1 MSLAITEDHRLLAET
16 ARAVLERAGGTAPAR
31 EALESGGRKLPAAWD
46 EIVGL
51 GWLGLHIGEDAG
63 GSGYGLP
70 ELAVVAYELGRT
82 VFPGPFLPT
91 CWAAATIEQTG
102 SSEQRRRWLPDLV
115 EGRRLASVSLDGDFT
130 EAGGALSG
138 TAHAVLGAGW
148 ADFVL
153 LAVGSDLVVVETGAD
168 GVEVVAAEDSLDP
181 TEPVAV
187 VRLTGAR
194 AADRLPGA
202 LGAAVDLGR
211 VLAAADAAGGA
222 AACVERATAYAKERE
237 QFGRPIGS
245 FQAVKHHLA
254 NMFTDAE
261 MLSAAAWDAARATPE
276 EGQQALAAAVAAAY
290 GLDCYVR
297 CAKKSVQVHGG
308 IGFTWEH
315 DAHLYVR
322 RASARRSAF
331 ADGAE
336 TAELQVLALSRAG
349 VRRHSEIELPPE
361 AEAVRTQ
368 VRDLRDR
375 LRSMSEE
382 EQRRELVSTGYLVPH
397 WPTPWGRAAG
407 PVEQLVIDEELLDI
421 ARPNLGISG
430 WVTLTIAQNGTP
442 DQLDRW
448 VRPSLAGDL
457 QFCQLF
463 SEPNA
468 GSDAAAIR
476 TQGVRVE
483 GGWLVNG
490 QKVWTSG
497 ALDCNRGFATVR
509 TDPSAAKHQGVTM
522 MVVDLEGPGIDIR
535 PIKQITGESHFNEVF
550 FTDVFVPDDDVVGPV
565 NGGWKVARATLGNE
579 RVSIGGGPAFS
590 TPALELVDQVPEGAR
605 WGAELGVLI
614 AESQVLQAVVL
625 RTVTRA
631 VVGAEP
637 GPEGNVT
644 KLLVGEHAQRVTD
657 LAYRVAGPLG
667 LSGVAGVAAEE
678 YLRTLC
684 LTIAGGTS
692 EIIRNQIAER
702 ILELPREPNLR

>member
-1 MSLAITEDHRLLAET
+1 MSLAITEDHQLLAET

-51 GWLGLHIGEDAG
+51 GWLGLHVGEDVG

-70 ELAVVAYELGRT
+70 ELAVVAYELGRN

-91 CWAAATIEQTG
+91 SWATATIEQCG
-102 SSEQRRRWLPDLV
+102 SAEQRRRWLPDLIDGRRHAAV
-115 EGRRLASVSLDGDFT
+115 GIEGRFIETDATVSG
-130 EAGGALSG
+130 EAQ
-138 TAHAVLGAGW
+138 AVLGAGW
-148 ADFVL
+148 ADLLL
-153 LAVGSDLVVVETGAD
+153 LAVGPDLLVVEATTE
-168 GVEVVAAEDSLDP
+168 GVEIVAAEDSIDP
-181 TEPVAV
+181 SEPVAV
-187 VRLTGAR
+187 VRLTGVR
-194 AADRLPGA
+194 PADRLRGA
-202 LGAAVDLGR
+202 VAAAIDLGR
-211 VLAAADAAGGA
+211 LLAAADAAGGA
-222 AACVERATAYAKERE
+222 GACVDRATAYAKERE

-276 EGQQALAAAVAAAY
+276 GGQQTLAAAVAAAY
-290 GLDCYVR
+290 GLDCYLR

-322 RASARRSAF
+322 RASARRAVF
-331 ADGAE
+331 AEGADP
-336 TAELQVLALSRAG
+336 AELQVVELSRAG
-349 VRRHSEIELPPE
+349 VRRHAEIELPPE
-361 AEAVRTQ
+361 AELVRSE
-368 VRDLRDR
+368 VRELRDR
-375 LRSMSEE
+375 LSAMSDE
-382 EQRRELVSTGYLVPH
+382 EQRRELVKTGYLVPH

-407 PVEQLVIDEELLDI
+407 PVEQLVIDEELLEI

-430 WVTLTIAQNGTP
+430 WVTLTIAQNATP

-463 SEPNA
+463 SEPGA

-476 TQGVRVE
+476 TQGKRVE

-535 PIKQITGESHFNEVF
+535 PIKQITGEAHFNEVF

-590 TPALELVDQVPEGAR
+590 APAVDLVERVPEGSR
-605 WGAELGVLI
+605 WASELGVLI
-614 AESQVLQAVVL
+614 AESQLLQSVVL

-657 LAYRVAGPLG
+657 LAFRVAGPLG
-667 LSGVAGVAAEE
+667 LSGVMGVAAGE
-678 YLRTLC
+678 YLRSLC

-702 ILELPREPNLR
+702 ILGLPREPNLR